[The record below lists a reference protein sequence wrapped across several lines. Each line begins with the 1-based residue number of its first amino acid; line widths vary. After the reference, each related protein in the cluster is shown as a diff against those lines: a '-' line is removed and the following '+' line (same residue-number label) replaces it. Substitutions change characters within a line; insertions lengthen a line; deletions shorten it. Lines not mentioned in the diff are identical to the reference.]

1 MSQVIWESILL
12 TSIAGYIGLVV
23 GVFTLEAVNMAL
35 KGQETGMFQNPS
47 VDIIIALKAL
57 VILVISG
64 ALAGIIPAQK
74 AVNIS
79 PVEALRTE

>member
-1 MSQVIWESILL
+1 LTIL
-12 TSIAGYIGLVV
+12 I
-23 GVFTLEAVNMAL
+23 
-35 KGQETGMFQNPS
+35 
-47 VDIIIALKAL
+47 
-57 VILVISG
+57 ISG